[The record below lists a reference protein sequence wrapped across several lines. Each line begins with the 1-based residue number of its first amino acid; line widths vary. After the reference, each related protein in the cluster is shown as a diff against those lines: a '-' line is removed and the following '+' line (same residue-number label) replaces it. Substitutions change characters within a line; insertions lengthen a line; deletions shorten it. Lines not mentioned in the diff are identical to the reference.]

1 VTLNWAMQLPDTRD
15 LGGVGANAFLDAFLR
30 GDRDTLPRD
39 PEGSL
44 SQALNLMNDTFVMT
58 RVRSANAGA
67 TGLINTLQATGVTD
81 DQLVTQMYL
90 NVLSRLP
97 SDAEKTTALNNL
109 KSGVHKSAAE
119 DLLWSLYNKVDF
131 IFNY

>member
-1 VTLNWAMQLPDTRD
+1 
-15 LGGVGANAFLDAFLR
+15 
-30 GDRDTLPRD
+30 
-39 PEGSL
+39 
-44 SQALNLMNDTFVMT
+44 MNDTFVMT

-67 TGLINTLQATGVTD
+67 AGLINTLQATGVTD

-97 SDAEKTTALNNL
+97 SDAEKTTALNSL
-109 KSGVHKSAAE
+109 KAGVHKSAAE

>member
-1 VTLNWAMQLPDTRD
+1 
-15 LGGVGANAFLDAFLR
+15 VGANAFLDAFLR

-44 SQALNLMNDTFVMT
+44 SQALNLMNDNFLMT
-58 RVRSANAGA
+58 RVRRANAGTA
-67 TGLINTLQATGVTD
+67 GLINQLTAAGVTD

-109 KSGVHKSAAE
+109 KNGNRNNAAE

-131 IFNY
+131 IFSY